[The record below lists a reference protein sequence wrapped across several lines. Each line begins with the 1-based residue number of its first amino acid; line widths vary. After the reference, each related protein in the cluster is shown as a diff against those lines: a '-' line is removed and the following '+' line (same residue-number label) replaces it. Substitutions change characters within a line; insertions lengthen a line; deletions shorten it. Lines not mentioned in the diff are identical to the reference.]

1 MEEIKQEVEA
11 LNTATETIETQ
22 EVVKQPTKAELLKEL
37 SKDLGFDAFNP
48 KEVRKQFDALK
59 EFQESQKTEQEK
71 LQEKLAIYEAKE
83 NSFKTKEDDYEAR
96 IAGLELGISSDKLAD
111 ALALAK
117 NNITDGQSIKEGLA
131 LVKEKYA
138 DMFVTKGSGQKI
150 EIGTQTNSNNTAQQQ
165 EQDEALA
172 RYLARKKR

>member
-1 MEEIKQEVEA
+1 MENENTVVE
-11 LNTATETIETQ
+11 TTTETIQTQ
-22 EVVKQPTKAELLKEL
+22 EETPVVKQPTKAELLKEL

-83 NSFKTKEDDYEAR
+83 NSFKTREDDYEAR

-138 DMFVTKGSGQKI
+138 EMFITKGTGQKI
-150 EIGTQTNSNNTAQQQ
+150 VIGTQTNNKDDVQVVT
-165 EQDEALA
+165 QDEALA
-172 RYLARKKR
+172 RYEARKKK